1 MASRPF
7 KIWVNIM
14 KHINEIELR
23 EYVADKLTVSR
34 SEKVREHI
42 TACRECSDRWREAV
56 ELWDTLGQW
65 SVDTAD
71 HDVAERIT
79 AIAEETERE
88 QVQSEKTH
96 ILRVGFLPVVLR
108 IAASIIIAIGVGHK
122 LGKYS
127 VMGNAPRG
135 PASQNRP
142 EYLAALGLEWS
153 SELAWFI
160 LEDDSPNM
168 GEER

>member
-1 MASRPF
+1 
-7 KIWVNIM
+7 M

-23 EYVADKLTVSR
+23 EYVADKLTASR
-34 SEKVREHI
+34 SEEVREHI

-56 ELWDTLGQW
+56 EMWDTLGQW

-71 HDVAERIT
+71 HDVAERII

-88 QVQSEKTH
+88 KGQSEKTN
-96 ILRVGFLPVVLR
+96 ILRVGLLPVVLR
-108 IAASIIIAIGVGHK
+108 IAASIIIAIGIGHK

-127 VMGNAPRG
+127 VTGNVSKAA
-135 PASQNRP
+135 ASENRP